1 MSDRS
6 YRADSWMD
14 HEGSGAV
21 EVRIDL
27 TGSMLTLADLR
38 ELVDTTRDW
47 PEMALVTII
56 KDNPEGISIASH
68 VTCT

>member
-1 MSDRS
+1 M
-6 YRADSWMD
+6 A
-14 HEGSGAV
+14 
-21 EVRIDL
+21 L

-38 ELVDTTRDW
+38 ELVDSTRDW

>member
-1 MSDRS
+1 
-6 YRADSWMD
+6 
-14 HEGSGAV
+14 
-21 EVRIDL
+21 
-27 TGSMLTLADLR
+27 
-38 ELVDTTRDW
+38 LVDSTRDW